1 MKFSEAAKQKKKG
14 TMRKLANYFF
24 AFDWHFERRQNEPL
38 NLLEIGIQNGGSLF
52 AWQQYFPQAKITG
65 IDIDES
71 CRKFEEGNIKVFVG
85 DQADVK
91 FLESV
96 NKETGPYDIIID
108 DGGHTMNQQIT
119 SFKTLFPLLKDG
131 GVYVIE
137 DLHTSYWPAFF
148 DSSENTV
155 KMLKGLID
163 KLHWWA
169 KSSERA
175 SHFFRIKN
183 KLRRLAGRLDENQ
196 VTVSGDYFADNVASI
211 HFYDSICF
219 IYKGQVKHHEVH
231 KI

>member
-1 MKFSEAAKQKKKG
+1 
-14 TMRKLANYFF
+14 MRKLENYFS
-24 AFDWHFERRQNEPL
+24 AFDFHFERIQGEPL

-52 AWQQYFPQAKITG
+52 TWQQYFPQAKITG
-65 IDIDES
+65 IDIDPA
-71 CRKFEEGNIKVFVG
+71 CRQFEEDNIRVFIG
-85 DQADVK
+85 DQADAK

-96 NKETGPYDIIID
+96 NKATGPYDIIID
-108 DGGHTMNQQIT
+108 DGGHTMNQQTT

-155 KMLKGLID
+155 KMLKCLID

-183 KLRRLAGRLDENQ
+183 KLRRLAGRPDE
-196 VTVSGDYFADNVASI
+196 VLADGASGDYFADNVASI

-219 IYKGQVKHHEVH
+219 IYKDQVKHHEVH

>member
-1 MKFSEAAKQKKKG
+1 
-14 TMRKLANYFF
+14 MRKLENYFP
-24 AFDWHFERRQNEPL
+24 AFDFHFEKIQGQPL
-38 NLLEIGIQNGGSLF
+38 KLLEIGVQNGGSLF
-52 AWQQYFPQAKITG
+52 TWRQYFPQATITG
-65 IDIDES
+65 IDIDPACS
-71 CRKFEEGNIKVFVG
+71 QFEEENIRVFIG
-85 DQADVK
+85 DQADVG

-96 NKETGPYDIIID
+96 NRAAGPYDIIID

-131 GVYVIE
+131 GIYVIE

-148 DSSENTV
+148 DGNGNTV
-155 KMLKGLID
+155 KMLKGLVD

-169 KSSERA
+169 KQSERA

-183 KLRRLAGRLDENQ
+183 KLKRLSGKPEEASSIG
-196 VTVSGDYFADNVASI
+196 VSGDYFADNIASI
-211 HFYDSICF
+211 HFYDSLCF